1 MTDFQP
7 PKPKSEIL
15 ETIIIDDDSTDARP
29 KSQGFS
35 RRSLLS
41 STRIDDTEKTRVQE
55 FTATSPVASQSH
67 SQSQSRKSVG
77 SPGSPAESTLKL
89 PDSEAVNSLKDRFSN
104 RSVYQAAHEQKI
116 IKSYDEQSQRRR
128 ELIQEEERKNREI
141 CSATKE
147 HERSISDKFRDF
159 HITSRVFV
167 VDEEEEEVID
177 EFPAL
182 TQDQLNKIVYAVRGG
197 GMGEVIINKFNLSIT
212 RQDLNTLV
220 GDSWL
225 NDEVINFYMNLLME
239 RSDEGQERG
248 RPRVYAMNT
257 FFIPRLLQTGHSAL
271 KRWTRKV
278 DIFSYDVI
286 PVPVHVGQVHWC
298 MAIIH
303 LKNKTIKYYDSMGH
317 PNYRVLDAL
326 EQYLKDESMD
336 KKKVD
341 FDMAGWSKE
350 CVRECPRQM
359 NGSDCGVFS
368 CMFAEFICR
377 DSDISFAQQH
387 MQYFRNKM
395 IYEIATGKLI
405 LQ

>member
-1 MTDFQP
+1 
-7 PKPKSEIL
+7 
-15 ETIIIDDDSTDARP
+15 
-29 KSQGFS
+29 
-35 RRSLLS
+35 
-41 STRIDDTEKTRVQE
+41 
-55 FTATSPVASQSH
+55 
-67 SQSQSRKSVG
+67 VG